1 MIFDL
6 SKFGKICVRPNPKR
20 ERWDR
25 RSWNVIKW
33 VLVWDI
39 LGSTHPLTLNLRKT
53 RLMTCL
59 TSKVHWWRRR
69 QTRSKCQ
76 SLRHLLSSHHAH
88 QRRST
93 AALFIIQ
100 FVIFCEGTIKHY
112 CFIIF
117 EQTRHGIFSTYTFD
131 FRGFHLTSEAR
142 LGNEQKECAI
152 LLYKNQ

>member
-39 LGSTHPLTLNLRKT
+39 LGSTHSLTLNLRKT

-59 TSKVHWWRRR
+59 TSKVHWWRR

-88 QRRST
+88 QRRS
-93 AALFIIQ
+93 ALFIIQ
-100 FVIFCEGTIKHY
+100 FVILSHIV
-112 CFIIF
+112 FISYFLLASSKTYGNYYTPRKWIRTQLHLAHDPA
-117 EQTRHGIFSTYTFD
+117 QTLKS
-131 FRGFHLTSEAR
+131 
-142 LGNEQKECAI
+142 
-152 LLYKNQ
+152 